1 MLRTIEDAA
10 RLLAVSRRTI
20 CRWLAAGTLAQV
32 RLPGRLVRI
41 HDRDIQRLIQRGTI
55 GHG

>member
-1 MLRTIEDAA
+1 MLRTIDDAA
-10 RLLAVSRRTI
+10 RLLAVSRRTV

-41 HDRDIQRLIQRGTI
+41 HDRDIQSLIKRGFI